1 MKDREEKLEG
11 GKKRKTAGELE
22 KEEKVLEG
30 FIGGIDKGKKKRRE
44 EGEKGSQIS
53 RE

>member
-30 FIGGIDKGKKKRRE
+30 FIGGIDKGKKNGGRRGRRE
-44 EGEKGSQIS
+44 VK
-53 RE
+53 